1 MSTFDLTKGVA
12 KRNNDKQGGLRR
24 ILVFDY
30 VEPKRSQILFSTNGN
45 SIIKMPN
52 ANAFQ
57 YDMRVSSFTETMS
70 RNAGG
75 EAFEQSLTFDVQGV
89 QSTQELWKLSK
100 APTHAI
106 VEDMLGNYRFLGL
119 YNGVDSLVNIKSG
132 ANTSDMGGYSVTMVG
147 NEDKEAPFVSEA
159 LIAKTLTIT
168 KGQPDGCGLSS
179 N

>member
-1 MSTFDLTKGVA
+1 MGVFDLTKGVS
-12 KRNNDKQGGLRR
+12 KRNNDRQGGLRR

-30 VEPKRSQILFSTNGN
+30 VEFRRSEILFNGN
-45 SIIKMPN
+45 TIIKMPN
-52 ANAFQ
+52 ALAFE
-57 YDMRVSSFTETMS
+57 YEMRVSSFTETMS

-89 QSTQELWKLSK
+89 QQTQELWKLSK

-106 VEDMLGNYRFLGL
+106 VEDMQGNYRFLGL

-132 ANTSDMGGYSVTMVG
+132 ANTSDMGGYSVTMTG
-147 NEDKEAPFVSEA
+147 SEDREAPFVAEY
-159 LIAKTLTIT
+159 LIAKTLKIV
-168 KGQPDGCGLSS
+168 KGQPDGCGLST